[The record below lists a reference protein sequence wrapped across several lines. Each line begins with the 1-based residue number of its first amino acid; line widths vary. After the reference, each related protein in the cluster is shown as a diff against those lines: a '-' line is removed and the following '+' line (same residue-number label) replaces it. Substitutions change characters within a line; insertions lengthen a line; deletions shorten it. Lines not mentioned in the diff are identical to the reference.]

1 MEQIHAELIEFFR
14 LQEKIYH
21 LSSIQ
26 QLFPEHYLC
35 VREGLSCSVVI
46 AFLNL
51 YNVQSLYEEDTD
63 NIILQLTRQT
73 TMSHCL
79 SAVTRVQY
87 SG

>member
-26 QLFPEHYLC
+26 QLFPEHHLC

-46 AFLNL
+46 AVLNL
-51 YNVQSLYEEDTD
+51 YNVQSLYEEDT
-63 NIILQLTRQT
+63 
-73 TMSHCL
+73 
-79 SAVTRVQY
+79 V
-87 SG
+87 